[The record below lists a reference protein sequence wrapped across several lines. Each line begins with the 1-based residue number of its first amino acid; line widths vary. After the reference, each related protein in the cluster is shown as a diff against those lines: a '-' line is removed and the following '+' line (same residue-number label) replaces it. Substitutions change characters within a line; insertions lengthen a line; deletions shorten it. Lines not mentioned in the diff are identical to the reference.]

1 MRCLHC
7 NAPQAKV
14 TDSRSNRVTR
24 RLTFAGNEVR
34 RRREC
39 PECKNRF
46 TTYEVTETA
55 LNALVE
61 NGRRWTFI
69 KEWFSE
75 QVSADCVK

>member
-14 TDSRSNRVTR
+14 TDSRSNR
-24 RLTFAGNEVR
+24 AGSRQR

-46 TTYEVTETA
+46 TTYEVTEDA

-61 NGRRWTFI
+61 NERRWTLI